1 MTTDPIPD
9 LKPYVYSHTV
19 LAARILE
26 VNNFGV
32 DGVTILTLED
42 GYEFPVS
49 MAWVKTYNPTPGGYL
64 VTHEEGPTVFC
75 EERRFKASYM
85 PKEQS

>member
-19 LAARILE
+19 LAAKILE
-26 VNNFGV
+26 INNPGV
-32 DGVTILTLED
+32 DGITILTLED

-49 MAWVKTYNPTPGGYL
+49 RGWVQSYNPATGGYL
-64 VTHEEGPTVFC
+64 ITHEDGPTVFC
-75 EERRFKASYM
+75 TADRFRASYR
-85 PKEQS
+85 PKE